1 MTINDI
7 KSNETLKKYMDLV
20 LKENEVMN
28 LTSITDEE
36 EFYDKHFYDSLF
48 VIDSFDFKNKV
59 VMDLGSGAG
68 FPGIPLA
75 IVLKDTT
82 FYLVEPMIKRC
93 NFLNKVVQELDL
105 KNVIVV
111 NKRAED
117 LDDSFIEK
125 FDFITSRAVSKLNIL
140 LELSAKFLKIG
151 GNMIFL
157 KGLKYQ
163 EEVEESKNAFKIL
176 NLNYIKTLEATLPFS
191 KETRFYIIVKKLGKT
206 NPQYPRPYQ
215 KIKKKP
221 L

>member
-1 MTINDI
+1 
-7 KSNETLKKYMDLV
+7 
-20 LKENEVMN
+20 MN
-28 LTSITDEE
+28 LTSITDVE
-36 EFYDKHFYDSLF
+36 EFYDKHFYDSIF

-82 FYLVEPMIKRC
+82 FYLVETMTKRC

-117 LDDSFIEK
+117 LDDCFVEK

-157 KGLKYQ
+157 KGLKYL

-176 NLNYIKTLEATLPFS
+176 NLNYIKTLESTLPFS